1 MLIVIYIKF
10 YYFNFNYNICNIFR
24 EISIGNEIFFL
35 LNLVDRVCFM
45 IFRKKNNY
53 NVFNN
58 IIFN

>member
-35 LNLVDRVCFM
+35 LNFDRECFM
-45 IFRKKNNY
+45 IFRKKKNNY